1 MGNSGVVWIDT
12 VFNWCV
18 RLLYDVAAIMGVTY
32 EEINVY
38 LFVIIGPLVL
48 LISILLNI
56 YLLSKTKVKPLTKN
70 PYPSEKESVP
80 TKMLMTYT
88 HLRAEDIAKKLI

>member
-1 MGNSGVVWIDT
+1 MANSGVIWIDT

-18 RLLYDVAAIMGVTY
+18 RQLYDVAAIMGITY

-48 LISILLNI
+48 LLSILLNI
-56 YLLSKTKVKPLTKN
+56 YLLYRIRENSPTKN
-70 PYPSEKESVP
+70 PYSHPKLP
-80 TKMLMTYT
+80 AQTYK
-88 HLRAEDIAKKLI
+88 HPLGRFN

>member
-1 MGNSGVVWIDT
+1 MGNSGIIWIDT

-18 RLLYDVAAIMGVTY
+18 RLLYDVAAVMGITY

-48 LISILLNI
+48 LASILLNI
-56 YLLSKTKVKPLTKN
+56 YLLFRNRVRSLPKN
-70 PYPSEKESVP
+70 PYFVP
-80 TKMLMTYT
+80 
-88 HLRAEDIAKKLI
+88 KLLQKHERSLGRFY

>member
-1 MGNSGVVWIDT
+1 MANSSIVWIDT

-18 RLLYDVAAIMGVTY
+18 RLLYDVAAVMGITY

-48 LISILLNI
+48 LLSILLNI
-56 YLLSKTKVKPLTKN
+56 YLLLRIRENSPTKN
-70 PYPSEKESVP
+70 PYSGPKP
-80 TKMLMTYT
+80 LAKT
-88 HLRAEDIAKKLI
+88 HRHQLER

>member
-1 MGNSGVVWIDT
+1 MGNSGIICIDT

-18 RLLYDVAAIMGVTY
+18 RLLYDVAAIIGITY

-48 LISILLNI
+48 LLSIMLNM
-56 YLLSKTKVKPLTKN
+56 YLLLRIRANAPTKN
-70 PYPSEKESVP
+70 PYSHPKLP
-80 TKMLMTYT
+80 AQTYK
-88 HLRAEDIAKKLI
+88 HPLGRFY

>member
-1 MGNSGVVWIDT
+1 MANSGVVWIDT

-18 RLLYDVAAIMGVTY
+18 RLLYDVAAIMGITY

-48 LISILLNI
+48 MASLILNI
-56 YLLSKTKVKPLTKN
+56 YFWLKVRR
-70 PYPSEKESVP
+70 
-80 TKMLMTYT
+80 TY
-88 HLRAEDIAKKLI
+88 

>member
-1 MGNSGVVWIDT
+1 MANSGVVWIDT

-18 RLLYDVAAIMGVTY
+18 RLLYDLAGVMGITY

-48 LISILLNI
+48 LVSILLNI
-56 YLLSKTKVKPLTKN
+56 YLLFRIREDSLTKN
-70 PYPSEKESVP
+70 PYYAPK
-80 TKMLMTYT
+80 LLAQT
-88 HLRAEDIAKKLI
+88 HMHKLGRFY

>member
-1 MGNSGVVWIDT
+1 MANSGIVWIDT

-18 RLLYDVAAIMGVTY
+18 RLLYDVAAIMGITY

-48 LISILLNI
+48 LLSILLNI
-56 YLLSKTKVKPLTKN
+56 YLLYRIRENSLTKN
-70 PYPSEKESVP
+70 PYYGPKP
-80 TKMLMTYT
+80 LAQT
-88 HLRAEDIAKKLI
+88 HKYQLGRFY